1 MISNHNTSHNVV
13 EMNRLK
19 QFKDQYNKVLIQ
31 SDGAYMMTGDGK
43 VPQSGK
49 RSSSTTKKVKSG
61 NGKKKKQ
68 MRENIRAAQELNA
81 SGGYFHKVPMQGVRQ
96 VY

>member
-1 MISNHNTSHNVV
+1 MIGNHNTSHNVV

-31 SDGAYMMTGDGK
+31 GDGAYMIADGK

-49 RSSSTTKKVKSG
+49 ARSSSTTKKMKTG
-61 NGKKKKQ
+61 GGKKKKQ
-68 MRENIRAAQELNA
+68 MRENIRAA
-81 SGGYFHKVPMQGVRQ
+81 
-96 VY
+96 